1 MSDFILEILEPVA
14 NTIEIE
20 TSILDT
26 VTDNV
31 TIEYQYNNTIDIV
44 NTEKILASDLPYG
57 YSISNTVGDLPYTR
71 VSGLIDFVSANSSIS
86 VRVKNDSGSAIN
98 KGQALYITGYNVTDS
113 LPTVDKYR
121 ANNSFSEQRFI
132 GLASSYISNGSSG
145 SALSAGILSEI
156 NTTGSISNISIGDE
170 SWSNG
175 DILYV
180 SPYDAGK
187 LTKIKPQRNVILVG
201 YVLNSN
207 INGTLLLRC
216 FINPR
221 FDQLNGINISNP
233 LNSNLLKYDEYNSY
247 WSNSD
252 DIDGGIV

>member
-57 YSISNTVGDLPYTR
+57 YPISNTVGDIPYTR
-71 VSGLIDFVSANSSIS
+71 VSGLADFIIANSSSTI
-86 VRVKNDSGSAIN
+86 RAKNNTGYAIN
-98 KGQALYITGYNVTDS
+98 KGQALYITGYDIDNSV
-113 LPTVDKYR
+113 PTVALYR
-121 ANNSFSEQRFI
+121 ASFSEQKFV
-132 GLASSYISNGSSG
+132 GLASAYTPNGSIG
-145 SALSAGILSEI
+145 SFLIGGILSGVD
-156 NTTGSISNISIGDE
+156 TTGSISNISAGDE
-170 SWSNG
+170 LWSNG

-180 SPYDAGK
+180 SPYDYGK
-187 LTKIKPQRNVILVG
+187 LTKVKPQQNIVWAASVIYSDTNGILLVR
-201 YVLNSN
+201 S
-207 INGTLLLRC
+207 

-221 FDQLNGINISNP
+221 FDQLNGINLSN
-233 LNSNLLKYDEYNSY
+233 LSNSNLLKYNQSNSY

>member
-31 TIEYQYNNTIDIV
+31 TIEYEYNNTIDIV

-57 YSISNTVGDLPYTR
+57 YSILNTVGDLPYTR
-71 VSGLIDFVSANSSIS
+71 VSGLLDYISANSSVSI
-86 VRVKNDSGSAIN
+86 RVKNDSGHAIN
-98 KGQALYITGYNVTDS
+98 KGQAVYITGYDSVNS
-113 LPTVDKYR
+113 LPTVDQYR
-121 ANNSFSEQRFI
+121 ANNTFSEQKFV
-132 GLASSYISNGSSG
+132 GLASSYISNNSIGST
-145 SALSAGILSEI
+145 LSDGILSGI
-156 NTTGSISNISIGDE
+156 DTTGSISNISIGDE

-180 SPYDAGK
+180 SPYDDGK
-187 LTKIKPQRNVILVG
+187 LTKIKPHRNIIIVG

-207 INGTLLLRC
+207 INGSILLRC

-233 LNSNLLKYDEYNSY
+233 LNSNLLKYDETNSY